1 MQGLSLVHFE
11 NAVPAM
17 ADLGL
22 EHLLGPLFQAIFNKQ
37 SDALKAA
44 LTTEG
49 IRDLLQ
55 GVAAG
60 SKAKALRRL
69 VVALNTPGA
78 ELLAAEGENNAKM
91 KALLDAQALRP
102 LPEVWEEFAG
112 FFASL
117 GISLPDTPDS
127 SEPSGTTD
135 NGDPQSQTAP
145 LPGEPPS
152 ETAGS

>member
-1 MQGLSLVHFE
+1 MQDIHLVHFE

-22 EHLLGPLFQAIFNKQ
+22 EHLLGPLFQAVFNKQ
-37 SDALKAA
+37 ADALKAA

-69 VVALNTPGA
+69 TVALVTPGA
-78 ELLAAEGENNAKM
+78 ELLAAEGDQTKM
-91 KALLDAQALRP
+91 KALLDQQALRP

-117 GISLPDTPDS
+117 GISLPDFQAS
-127 SEPSGTTD
+127 SDLSGTTD
-135 NGDPQSQTAP
+135 TGDPQERSAA
-145 LPGEPPS
+145 LPTGIAEP
-152 ETAGS
+152 

>member
-1 MQGLSLVHFE
+1 MQDLYLVHFE

-37 SDALKAA
+37 ADALKAA

-55 GVAAG
+55 GVASG

-69 VVALNTPGA
+69 VVALVTPGA
-78 ELLAAEGENNAKM
+78 ELLAAEGDQVKM
-91 KALLDAQALRP
+91 KALLDQQAMRP
-102 LPEVWEEFAG
+102 LSEVWEEFAG

-117 GISLPDTPDS
+117 GISLPDTLDS
-127 SEPSGTTD
+127 SDQSGMTD
-135 NGDPQSQTAP
+135 AGDPQTQA
-145 LPGEPPS
+145 GEKPS

>member
-1 MQGLSLVHFE
+1 MQDLSLVHFE

-22 EHLLGPLFQAIFNKQ
+22 EHLLGPLFQAVFNKKT
-37 SDALKAA
+37 DALKAA

-49 IRDLLQ
+49 IRELLQ

-69 VVALNTPGA
+69 VVALTTPGA
-78 ELLAAEGENNAKM
+78 ELLAAEGDQTKM
-91 KALLDAQALRP
+91 KVLLDQQALRP
-102 LPEVWEEFAG
+102 LSAVWEDFAG

-117 GISLPDTPDS
+117 GISLPDTQDS
-127 SEPSGTTD
+127 SDLSGASSA
-135 NGDPQSQTAP
+135 GDPQAMTDT
-145 LPGEPPS
+145 LPS